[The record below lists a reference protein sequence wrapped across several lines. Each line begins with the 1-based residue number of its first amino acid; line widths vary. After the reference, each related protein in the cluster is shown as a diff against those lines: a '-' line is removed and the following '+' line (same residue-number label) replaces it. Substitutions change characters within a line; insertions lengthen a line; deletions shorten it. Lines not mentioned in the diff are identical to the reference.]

1 MLWITQEVGTHRNP
15 AECGE
20 PGVLVHAYTP
30 NIGKEGSGGVQGR
43 PLLYNMKSTWLHE
56 ALFKTKQTTVGLV
69 LP

>member
-1 MLWITQEVGTHRNP
+1 M
-15 AECGE
+15 
-20 PGVLVHAYTP
+20 LVHAYTP
-30 NIGKEGSGGVQGR
+30 NTGKEGSGGVQGR